1 MSARHGRLNRR
12 QWAHARRAAL
22 ERDAWRCTRC
32 SKAGRLEVDHVLP
45 LNHGGPPFELTNL
58 RTLCVSC
65 HLDVTWAERVTPE
78 QRIWRAY
85 SRKIDSK
92 AVLW

>member
-1 MSARHGRLNRR
+1 MSCL
-12 QWAHARRAAL
+12 
-22 ERDAWRCTRC
+22 
-32 SKAGRLEVDHVLP
+32 
-45 LNHGGPPFELTNL
+45 LTTVASLSTSENL

-65 HLDVTWAERVTPE
+65 HLDKTWAERVTPE

-92 AVLW
+92 AVL

>member
-1 MSARHGRLNRR
+1 MLNR
-12 QWAHARRAAL
+12 L
-22 ERDAWRCTRC
+22 
-32 SKAGRLEVDHVLP
+32 KAGRARRVVEIMSCLLRTARWIPRGFNDLE
-45 LNHGGPPFELTNL
+45 NL

-65 HLDVTWAERVTPE
+65 HLDKTWAERVTPE

-92 AVLW
+92 AVL